1 MRIEG
6 RVKAV
11 DFTLTPLCYAYMDF
25 LAQTDVVY
33 ATIEKT
39 ATPGEFH
46 FRSEVEGL
54 VDITFTVA
62 TQAIPVTKASKSRQ
76 ILVFPPFRVIPE
88 SLSLLVG
95 ETAEVRWKG
104 GPYEGIEYK
113 DKLNITYKVSVPS
126 IASMYPG
133 KNIVLGRSLG
143 VTTIRLS
150 PKLITQEEED
160 YDVFADFQ
168 VTVRQINGNLTTHQC
183 IILTLFFRD
192 TRT

>member
-1 MRIEG
+1 
-6 RVKAV
+6 
-11 DFTLTPLCYAYMDF
+11 MDF

-39 ATPGEFH
+39 ATPGEFN

-113 DKLNITYKVSVPS
+113 DKLNITYKVAAPS

-143 VTTIRLS
+143 VTTVRLS
-150 PKLITQEEED
+150 PKLLTQEEED
-160 YDVFADFQ
+160 YDVYADFQ
-168 VTVRQINGNLTTHQC
+168 VTVRQINGNLTISSVHHTN
-183 IILTLFFRD
+183 IIFQEYTYVVAASPSSHP
-192 TRT
+192 TR